1 MKATQRE
8 FHPIPASGPASTP
21 GDAPPVRGGQPVT
34 RHAGEVQPTDAAWR
48 STGCSSTRW
57 NAEAGSLR
65 PSQARAWTA
74 FWQEQG
80 SDSRCLAGVHP
91 EVRRALDDHWA
102 CFAAALAPAAR
113 ILDLG
118 CGSGAVARALLVGR
132 DDLSITGIDLASVP
146 APSDRRL
153 ALLPETAME
162 RLPFAEASFDAAV
175 SQFGF
180 EYGEVEQGAKEL
192 ARVLVPGAPFSF
204 VVHHGSSAI
213 VRTSRARNRAL
224 RGLLGED
231 VRRAFLSGHAAE
243 LDRQIG
249 PVRSSLPTEPLVG
262 QVAQALRAKVG
273 RHEAQRAA
281 IWTAV
286 AEALAPERVILDA
299 LDSACVADSDLDRW
313 LAGFAGRFEI
323 ATVRR
328 MHGPGGDV
336 IAWAIDGNTT
346 AAD

>member
-1 MKATQRE
+1 M
-8 FHPIPASGPASTP
+8 
-21 GDAPPVRGGQPVT
+21 T

-57 NAEAGSLR
+57 NAEADNLR
-65 PSQARAWTA
+65 PSQARAWTS

-118 CGSGAVARALLVGR
+118 CGSGAVARTLLKAR
-132 DDLSITGIDLASVP
+132 DDLRITGIDLASVP
-146 APSDRRL
+146 EPCDRRL
-153 ALLPETAME
+153 ALLPKTPME
-162 RLPFAEASFDAAV
+162 RLPFGEASFDAAA

-180 EYGEVEQGAKEL
+180 EYGEVEPAAKEL

-224 RGLLGED
+224 RGMLGED
-231 VRRAFLSGHAAE
+231 VMRAFLSGHRAE

-249 PVRSSLPTEPLVG
+249 PIRSTLPTEPLVG
-262 QVAQALRAKVG
+262 QVAQALRTHVD
-273 RHEAQRAA
+273 RHAEQRAA

-299 LDSACVADSDLDRW
+299 LESACVADSDLDRW
-313 LAGFAGRFEI
+313 LAGFARRFEI

-328 MHGPGGDV
+328 MYGADGEV
-336 IAWAIDGNTT
+336 IAWAIDGNAT
-346 AAD
+346 AAE